1 RELGVDRN
9 RMVTICAKTEAEMA
23 ELSPKE
29 QTAYLKELGAEES
42 GLEKLIRRAYAT
54 LGLINFLTAGV
65 KEVRAWTITVGLSA
79 QQAAGV
85 IHSDFEKNFIKADVV
100 DFKTFV
106 EVGGWQ
112 AAREQGKVRSEG
124 KEYLLRDGEVVEFK
138 IGAS

>member
-1 RELGVDRN
+1 
-9 RMVTICAKTEAEMA
+9 
-23 ELSPKE
+23 
-29 QTAYLKELGAEES
+29 
-42 GLEKLIRRAYAT
+42 
-54 LGLINFLTAGV
+54 INFLTAGV